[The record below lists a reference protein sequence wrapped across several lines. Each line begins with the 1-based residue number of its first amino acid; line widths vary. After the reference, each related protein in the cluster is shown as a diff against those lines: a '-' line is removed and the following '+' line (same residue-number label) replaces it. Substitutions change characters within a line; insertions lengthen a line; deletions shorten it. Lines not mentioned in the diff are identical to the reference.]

1 MGSRFDVK
9 PMRILIIEDDPMVG
23 RALKVGVGQDGHAVD
38 WVQTASAAQSAWLAL
53 SNELDPYDAVI
64 VDLGLPDGSGI
75 DLIRKARARG
85 AGNLIIIVTARGKI
99 SDRIAGLDAGADDYM
114 VKPIDLDELAARL
127 RALERRLSGHSG
139 ERRTY
144 GSLVIDAQ
152 RQTVLLGERL
162 VDVSGQEFA
171 LLLALSRRPGAIVS
185 RAKLEEALYS
195 WDQPIESN
203 TIEVQI
209 HRLRRKLGAKTVQTH
224 RGLGYQLV
232 EPEAP

>member
-1 MGSRFDVK
+1 
-9 PMRILIIEDDPMVG
+9 MRILIIEDDPMVG
-23 RALKVGVGQDGHAVD
+23 RALKVGVGQDGHAAD

-53 SNELDPYDAVI
+53 ANELDPYDAVI

-99 SDRIAGLDAGADDYM
+99 SDRIVGLDAGADDYM
-114 VKPIDLDELAARL
+114 VKPIDLEELSARL
-127 RALERRLSGHSG
+127 RALERRLSGHPG

-152 RQTVLLGERL
+152 GQTVLLAGKP

-209 HRLRRKLGAKTVQTH
+209 HRLRRKLGARTVETH
-224 RGLGYQLV
+224 RGLGYRLV